1 MNTHRHRT
9 LSTLALAAAAAIA
22 LVACDRGA
30 DERTAGQQVDS
41 AVAKAEAGAERA
53 REEAKEATAGAKAAV
68 SDAAITASVNA
79 ELARD
84 TELSS
89 LRIDVDTHDGR
100 VALKG
105 TAPTAAAKERAAT
118 LARAVDGVTAVDN
131 QLEVRG

>member
-1 MNTHRHRT
+1 MNHSRT
-9 LSTLALAAAAAIA
+9 ITTITLAALMALGLA
-22 LVACDRGA
+22 ACDRA
-30 DERTAGQQVDS
+30 DERTAGQQVDA
-41 AVAKAEAGAERA
+41 AVAKTEAGAERVGEA
-53 REEAKEATAGAKAAV
+53 AKEATAEAKAAV

-84 TELSS
+84 NELSA
-89 LRIDVDTHDGR
+89 LRIDVDTQSGR

-105 TAPTAAAKERAAT
+105 TAPSAAAKERAES